1 VVKRLFR
8 QTALGPVT
16 KVIGMNDS
24 QSTQIREKKWPRIVL
39 FIAIGL
45 VAFSSAIKELSQA
58 QAFLCDAAEF
68 VSRWSDAV
76 VPTANA
82 RTRIKRVR
90 VEKVVVNE
98 FVQDSQQSGE
108 FRWNGAVAPG
118 QSIEIKGINGD
129 IKADATSG
137 NEVQVLATKKSRRSD
152 VNQVQI
158 KVVQHAAGVTIC
170 ALYPTESGETNDC
183 GPDDGQSRNKSGNT
197 KNNDVTVDF
206 TVRVPARVGFIG
218 RTINGE
224 VSATALS
231 GNVVAKTING
241 SIRIS
246 TTGYAEASTI
256 NGEISA
262 KFGDANWPAALNFKT
277 LNGEINLD
285 LPANVSTEVDAETL
299 NGQINSDFP
308 INLVSYKNRKHL
320 RGRIGVGGRELH
332 LKTLNGSINLR
343 LAS

>member
-1 VVKRLFR
+1 
-8 QTALGPVT
+8 
-16 KVIGMNDS
+16 MNDTKS
-24 QSTQIREKKWPRIVL
+24 NQIREKKCPRIVL
-39 FIAIGL
+39 FLAIGL
-45 VAFSSAIKELSQA
+45 VAFSSAMKELSQA
-58 QAFLCDAAEF
+58 QALLFDAAEF
-68 VSRWSDAV
+68 VSRWSDSV
-76 VPTANA
+76 IPTANA
-82 RTRIKRVR
+82 RTRVKRVR

-98 FVQDSQQSGE
+98 FVQDSQHSGE
-108 FRWNGAVAPG
+108 FRWNGTLAPG

-129 IKADATSG
+129 IKADAASG
-137 NEVQVLATKKSRRSD
+137 NEVQVVATKTSRRSD
-152 VNQVQI
+152 VNQVQV
-158 KVVQHAAGVTIC
+158 KVLQHAGGVTIC
-170 ALYPTESGETNDC
+170 ALYPTESGYTTDC
-183 GPDDGQSRNKSGNT
+183 DAGDGESRNKSGNNIN
-197 KNNDVTVDF
+197 NNDVNVDF
-206 TVRVPARVGFIG
+206 SIRVPARVGFVG

-224 VSATALS
+224 VSANALT

-256 NGEISA
+256 NGGITA
-262 KFGDANWPAALNFKT
+262 KFADASWPAALNFKT

-308 INLVSYKNRKHL
+308 INLVSFKSRKHL

>member
-1 VVKRLFR
+1 MKR
-8 QTALGPVT
+8 
-16 KVIGMNDS
+16 MNDMKS
-24 QSTQIREKKWPRIVL
+24 DQIREKKWPRIVL
-39 FIAIGL
+39 FLAVGL
-45 VAFSSAIKELSQA
+45 VAFSSAMKELSQA
-58 QAFLCDAAEF
+58 QALLFDAAEF

-82 RTRIKRVR
+82 RTRVSRVR

-98 FVQDSQQSGE
+98 FVQDSQHSGE
-108 FRWNGAVAPG
+108 FRWNGTLAPG
-118 QSIEIKGINGD
+118 QSVEIKGINGD

-137 NEVQVLATKKSRRSD
+137 NEVQVVATKTSRRSD
-152 VNQVQI
+152 VNQVQV
-158 KVVQHAAGVTIC
+158 KVVQHAGGVTIC
-170 ALYPTESGETNDC
+170 ALYPTESGYTDC
-183 GPDDGQSRNKSGNT
+183 AAGDGESRNKSGNNGIN
-197 KNNDVTVDF
+197 NNDVNVDF
-206 TVRVPARVGFIG
+206 SIRVPARVGFVG

-224 VSATALS
+224 VSANALT
-231 GNVVAKTING
+231 GNVIAKTING

-246 TTGYAEASTI
+246 TTGYAEASTL
-256 NGEISA
+256 NGAITAKIS
-262 KFGDANWPAALNFKT
+262 DASWPAALNFTT

-308 INLVSYKNRKHL
+308 INLVSFKSRKHL

>member
-1 VVKRLFR
+1 
-8 QTALGPVT
+8 
-16 KVIGMNDS
+16 MNDF
-24 QSTQIREKKWPRIVL
+24 QSNEMREKKWPRIVL

-45 VAFSSAIKELSQA
+45 VAFSSAMKELGQL
-58 QAFLCDAAEF
+58 QAFLMDTTEF
-68 VSRWSDAV
+68 VAQWSDSV

-82 RTRIKRVR
+82 RTRVRRVK
-90 VEKVVVNE
+90 VEKVLVNE
-98 FVQDSQQSGE
+98 FVQDSQQSSE

-129 IKADATSG
+129 IRAEAASG
-137 NEVQVLATKKSRRSD
+137 NEVQVLATKTSRRSD

-158 KVVQHAAGVTIC
+158 KVVQHAGGVTIC
-170 ALYPTESGETNDC
+170 ALYPSESGNTNDC
-183 GPDDGQSRNKSGNT
+183 VVEDGESRNKSGNNV
-197 KNNDVTVDF
+197 KNNDVRVDF

-224 VSATALS
+224 VSANALT

-256 NGEISA
+256 NGEITA
-262 KFGDANWPAALNFKT
+262 KFGDASWPSALNFKT

-308 INLVSYKNRKHL
+308 INLVTFKSRKQL